1 MPKQKKRKNAPRQRR
16 AETQRVENG
25 RVVAIQ
31 HPFVIVAGPEGHR
44 QLVSA
49 MTRDGSP
56 EVRYTDELMSARR
69 FRTDRAVLNFIGEHT
84 LERPRAIRIEMTLT
98 ADADELSGSK
108 RRPGDHGGETKP
120 AEKSVD
126 APAAADEP
134 ENATEMPENAEQAA
148 DESETAVSEPAHD
161 DTSEAPAPECPDAT
175 DAPSAPAEELVE
187 PEAQPTPVDDAPE
200 ATLIDA

>member
-1 MPKQKKRKNAPRQRR
+1 MPKQKKRKNAPRQRH

-25 RVVAIQ
+25 HVVAVQ
-31 HPFVIVAGPEGHR
+31 HPFVIIAGPEGNR

-108 RRPGDHGGETKP
+108 RRPGDHGGEAKP
-120 AEKSVD
+120 AEKPVD
-126 APAAADEP
+126 TPATADEP
-134 ENATEMPENAEQAA
+134 ENTEQAA
-148 DESETAVSEPAHD
+148 GESETTVSEPAHND
-161 DTSEAPAPECPDAT
+161 ASDTPAPECSDAA
-175 DAPSAPAEELVE
+175 DAPSAPAEKPVE
-187 PEAQPTPVDDAPE
+187 PETQPTPVDDTPE

>member
-25 RVVAIQ
+25 RVVAVQ

-69 FRTDRAVLNFIGEHT
+69 FRTDRAVLNFIGEHS
-84 LERPRAIRIEMTLT
+84 LERPRAIRIEMTLA

-108 RRPGDHGGETKP
+108 RRPGDHGGEAKP
-120 AEKSVD
+120 AEKPVD
-126 APAAADEP
+126 APTAADEP
-134 ENATEMPENAEQAA
+134 ESAEPAA
-148 DESETAVSEPAHD
+148 GESETTVSEPAHD
-161 DTSEAPAPECPDAT
+161 DASETPAPECPDAA
-175 DAPSAPAEELVE
+175 DAPSAPAEAPVE

-200 ATLIDA
+200 AALIDA

>member
-16 AETQRVENG
+16 AENQRVENG
-25 RVVAIQ
+25 RVVAVQ

-98 ADADELSGSK
+98 ADADELSGNK
-108 RRPGDHGGETKP
+108 RRPGDHGGEAKP
-120 AEKSVD
+120 AEATV
-126 APAAADEP
+126 DEP
-134 ENATEMPENAEQAA
+134 ENAAKTPKNAEQAA
-148 DESETAVSEPAHD
+148 GESETTVSEPAHD

>member
-1 MPKQKKRKNAPRQRR
+1 MPKQKKRKNTSRQRR

-25 RVVAIQ
+25 RVFAVQ
-31 HPFVIVAGPEGHR
+31 HPFVIIAGPEGNR

-84 LERPRAIRIEMTLT
+84 LERPRAIRIEMTLS

-108 RRPGDHGGETKP
+108 RRPGDHGGEAKP
-120 AEKSVD
+120 VEKSVD
-126 APAAADEP
+126 VPAATEAP
-134 ENATEMPENAEQAA
+134 ESANQAA
-148 DESETAVSEPAHD
+148 GESETTVSGPTHD
-161 DTSEAPAPECPDAT
+161 DAPEVPAPECPDAA
-175 DAPSAPAEELVE
+175 DAPSAPAEALVE
-187 PEAQPTPVDDAPE
+187 PEAKLTPANDAPE

>member
-25 RVVAIQ
+25 RVVAVQ

-98 ADADELSGSK
+98 ADADELSGNK
-108 RRPGDHGGETKP
+108 RRPGDHGGEAKP
-120 AEKSVD
+120 AEKPVD
-126 APAAADEP
+126 EPAVADEP
-134 ENATEMPENAEQAA
+134 ESAEQTA
-148 DESETAVSEPAHD
+148 DESETTVSEPAHD
-161 DTSEAPAPECPDAT
+161 DAPETPAPECPDTA
-175 DAPSAPAEELVE
+175 DAPSAPAETPVE
-187 PEAQPTPVDDAPE
+187 PEAEPTPVNDTPE

>member
-16 AETQRVENG
+16 SETQRIENG
-25 RVVAIQ
+25 RVVAVQ

-84 LERPRAIRIEMTLT
+84 LERPRAVRIEMTLT
-98 ADADELSGSK
+98 ADADELSGNK
-108 RRPGDHGGETKP
+108 RRPGDHGGEAKP
-120 AEKSVD
+120 AEKTVD
-126 APAAADEP
+126 APVATDKP
-134 ENATEMPENAEQAA
+134 ENTAETPESTEPAA
-148 DESETAVSEPAHD
+148 SESETTVSEPAHD
-161 DTSEAPAPECPDAT
+161 DAPEAPAPECPDAA
-175 DAPSAPAEELVE
+175 DAPSAPAEEPVE
-187 PEAQPTPVDDAPE
+187 PETQPTPVDDAPE
-200 ATLIDA
+200 AALIDA

>member
-1 MPKQKKRKNAPRQRR
+1 MPKQKKRKNTLRQRR
-16 AETQRVENG
+16 AETQHVENG
-25 RVVAIQ
+25 RVVAVQ
-31 HPFVIVAGPEGHR
+31 HPFVIIAGPEGNR

-84 LERPRAIRIEMTLT
+84 LERPRAIRIEMTLS

-108 RRPGDHGGETKP
+108 RRPGDHGGEAKP
-120 AEKSVD
+120 VEEPVD
-126 APAAADEP
+126 APAATETP
-134 ENATEMPENAEQAA
+134 ESTNQAT
-148 DESETAVSEPAHD
+148 DESETTVSEPAHD
-161 DTSEAPAPECPDAT
+161 DAPETPAPECPDTA
-175 DAPSAPAEELVE
+175 DAPSAPTETPVE
-187 PEAQPTPVDDAPE
+187 PEAEPTPVNDTPE

>member
-16 AETQRVENG
+16 AETQRTENG
-25 RVVAIQ
+25 RVIAVQ

-84 LERPRAIRIEMTLT
+84 LERPRAIRIEMTLA
-98 ADADELSGSK
+98 ADADELSGNK
-108 RRPGDHGGETKP
+108 RHPGDHGGEAKP

-126 APAAADEP
+126 ASA
-134 ENATEMPENAEQAA
+134 AA
-148 DESETAVSEPAHD
+148 DESENAVKAPESTEQIADESETTVSEPAHD
-161 DTSEAPAPECPDAT
+161 DAPEAPAPECPDTT
-175 DAPSAPAEELVE
+175 DAPSAPAEEPVE
-187 PEAQPTPVDDAPE
+187 PETQPTPVDDAPE
-200 ATLIDA
+200 AALIDA